1 MRTIEELSEEVD
13 LLQKKVQYADGKV
26 EGIAERVKTLEGL
39 VTGLDRIL
47 KDFTKDDLDTTLV
60 HAKWSQD
67 LVSLEKSFMERMEKI
82 GKDITIVGRR
92 MENRYEDRIAAL
104 ESTENP
110 STDGLKALAAGVKQ
124 EMKLLNDRIDVICT
138 HMDDLDHQ
146 KQKKIVISLE

>member
-13 LLQKKVQYADGKV
+13 LLQKKVQYVDGK
-26 EGIAERVKTLEGL
+26 EAGLMERVKTLEGL
-39 VTGLDRIL
+39 VAGLDTIL

-104 ESTENP
+104 ESASP